1 MSCQDDLT
9 AVDLH
14 SGVAVEVLERVSA
27 VCSSRPLSL
36 CRKLNSLLGTQGE
49 GRDEN
54 LYAFIDQNKCVSSL
68 RKLGCWIRLTFGHVA

>member
-27 VCSSRPLSL
+27 VCAFHAGDVGFEADVL
-36 CRKLNSLLGTQGE
+36 LN
-49 GRDEN
+49 D
-54 LYAFIDQNKCVSSL
+54 
-68 RKLGCWIRLTFGHVA
+68 